1 MKTGLSRD
9 DLLTWFKMIDE
20 GPFESLSCGERVHG
34 PTFDMR
40 ILLSAAAAATS
51 RVEIT
56 PTLYVLPMHNAVRV
70 AKEIA
75 SLNVI
80 SGGRVKKVVV
90 GYGGRPQDYEAV
102 GATYNGRYQRMDHQ
116 VHTLKQVWSGQEMI
130 EDAGS
135 IGPDLTP
142 EEHPLVLTGAIGPK
156 SISRGGGWADGLYAW
171 SGNGI
176 KQELA
181 AAFSQMEEAFEKNGR
196 SQKPYRMGGF
206 WCTLADNG
214 QQKLFDYVFEYL
226 SIAGREIAQMMAESV
241 SRNSEESILKALH
254 NAESVGCEEVFLVP
268 ATAEIQEIERLSDL
282 VRRR

>member
-9 DLLTWFKMIDE
+9 DLLTWFEMIDE

-34 PTFDMR
+34 PTYDMR
-40 ILLSAAAAATS
+40 MLLSAAAAATS

-130 EDAGS
+130 HDAGS

-156 SISRGGGWADGLYAW
+156 SISRGGGWADGLYA
-171 SGNGI
+171 
-176 KQELA
+176 
-181 AAFSQMEEAFEKNGR
+181 
-196 SQKPYRMGGF
+196 
-206 WCTLADNG
+206 
-214 QQKLFDYVFEYL
+214 L
-226 SIAGREIAQMMAESV
+226 SLIHI
-241 SRNSEESILKALH
+241 
-254 NAESVGCEEVFLVP
+254 
-268 ATAEIQEIERLSDL
+268 
-282 VRRR
+282 